1 MRMADMQTLFDEAAV
16 RAERIVAVLRLAVAV
31 VLGIVFVAAVSRQ
44 TVADIVLVRQLALAA
59 ATIVG
64 YLVLALA
71 AV

>member
-1 MRMADMQTLFDEAAV
+1 MADMQTLFDEAAV